1 MLEGKERLL
10 MALNFFSL
18 EKLHSSCLLRLQ
30 DHASAVE
37 ALWTVFS

>member
-1 MLEGKERLL
+1 VLEGKERLL
-10 MALNFFSL
+10 MALNFSL
-18 EKLHSSCLLRLQ
+18 EKLHSSCLLGLQ